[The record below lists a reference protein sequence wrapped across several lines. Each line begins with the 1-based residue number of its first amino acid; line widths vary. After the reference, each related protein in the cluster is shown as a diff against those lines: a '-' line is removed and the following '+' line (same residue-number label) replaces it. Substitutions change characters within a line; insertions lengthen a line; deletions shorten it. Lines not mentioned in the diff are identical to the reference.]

1 MNISMKTQNFGISS
15 GKAIPNHQ
23 SLYRL
28 WDRGAW
34 DVDIDGSITL
44 ALGARG
50 RHHLGKPPARCVI
63 SGKRPDG

>member
-1 MNISMKTQNFGISS
+1 MNISMKTHNFGISS

-23 SLYRL
+23 SHRL

-34 DVDIDGSITL
+34 DVDVDGSITL

-50 RHHLGKPPARCVI
+50 RHHLEWGYPELAA
-63 SGKRPDG
+63 